1 MSSFKPCNPITEY
14 DDDECEFEDGGE
26 EVEEDSDEEVEDDCD
41 EEVEED
47 DSDDG
52 FDAEEE
58 KKIRLRKKFHFL
70 ELDESKGS

>member
-26 EVEEDSDEEVEDDCD
+26 EVEEDGD

-47 DSDDG
+47 DSDDV
-52 FDAEEE
+52 FDAEE
-58 KKIRLRKKFHFL
+58 KKKFVYERNSIFWNWMKVRGL
-70 ELDESKGS
+70 RSPV

>member
-26 EVEEDSDEEVEDDCD
+26 EVEEDGD

>member
-26 EVEEDSDEEVEDDCD
+26 EVEEDGD

-47 DSDDG
+47 DSDDV